1 MLVERVHHELK
12 RKWLDEW
19 GGVTFTKKKTD
30 GAPLMR
36 TVASQGFRVT
46 MMQGCV
52 QSLGSL

>member
-1 MLVERVHHELK
+1 MQVERVHHELK

-46 MMQGCV
+46 MMHGTD
-52 QSLGSL
+52 